1 MLLFVGDVVVLYV
14 SLWATLSL
22 RALEFPTASVW
33 QTYTVPFTIL
43 IVVWLF
49 VFFIFYH
56 IVRFGVGTQPKIGSA
71 IFVLGSLVLFFMS
84 VTFFSIINWAD
95 IINKL
100 S

>member
-1 MLLFVGDVVVLYV
+1 MLFLDPNIIFIIL
-14 SLWATLSL
+14 
-22 RALEFPTASVW
+22 ALL
-33 QTYTVPFTIL
+33 L
-43 IVVWLF
+43 IFIFWLF
-49 VFFIFYH
+49 VFVIFYH
-56 IVRFGVGTQPKIGSA
+56 LVRFGVGTQPKIGSA